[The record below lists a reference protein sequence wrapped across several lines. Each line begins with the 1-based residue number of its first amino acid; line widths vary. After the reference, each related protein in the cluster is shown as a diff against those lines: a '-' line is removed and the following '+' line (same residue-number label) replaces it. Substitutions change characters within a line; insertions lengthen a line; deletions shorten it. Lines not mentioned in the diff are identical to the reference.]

1 MLMLYLHIL
10 PDAEKKK
17 KKECM
22 CSVSDIL
29 TSPTC
34 EEEKLHRQKFTKLNL
49 MNTKK
54 KEKRNRTIRNND
66 VILVLLPVL
75 LMTLT
80 SLSFLMDTIKLI
92 YVQQRRRNTKLNIMT
107 VRLLTIGH
115 YVYNNDNN

>member
-1 MLMLYLHIL
+1 
-10 PDAEKKK
+10 
-17 KKECM
+17 M
-22 CSVSDIL
+22 CSLSDIL
-29 TSPTC
+29 TYITYMQRRKNLPTKVHKI
-34 EEEKLHRQKFTKLNL
+34 EL

-54 KEKRNRTIRNND
+54 KMRRKKKQNDKKQRRNRR
-66 VILVLLPVL
+66 VLLPVL